1 VDAALAGGVVMTAR
15 RRGTFGQIRRDLYLT
30 QRAMGTVQAAGRGP
44 RPLAKRLVRRS
55 VTRSLFRLFR

>member
-1 VDAALAGGVVMTAR
+1 MTR
-15 RRGTFGQIRRDLYLT
+15 RRSTFSRIERDVYLT
-30 QRAMGTVQAAGRGP
+30 DRTALDVRAAARGP